1 MRLTRNK
8 ERSVFIFKM
17 VDVKSDYVGS
27 EKKID
32 CIGRF
37 NCIVETKI
45 TEEKS
50 EDGTTSKKKTVTLTV
65 PNGYHFKVGFM
76 ASLESSIK
84 PDLKIT
90 ELVGSYTSHSVFKC
104 ESWK

>member
-1 MRLTRNK
+1 
-8 ERSVFIFKM
+8 M
-17 VDVKSDYVGS
+17 VNAPSDYVGT

-32 CIGRF
+32 LIGRF
-37 NCIVETKI
+37 NCIVDTKI
-45 TEEKS
+45 EEKT
-50 EDGTTSKKKTVTLTV
+50 ENGKTSKIKTVILTV
-65 PNGYHFKVGFM
+65 PNGYHFKVDFM
-76 ASLESSIK
+76 ASLESSTK

>member
-1 MRLTRNK
+1 
-8 ERSVFIFKM
+8 M
-17 VDVKSDYVGS
+17 VDAKSDYVGS

-32 CIGRF
+32 LIGRF

-45 TEEKS
+45 EEKT
-50 EDGTTSKKKTVTLTV
+50 ENDKTSKQKTVILTV

-76 ASLESSIK
+76 ASLENSIK